1 MVSCW
6 CCRWYA
12 AGRGD
17 AASFFLA
24 MENGEFNNGGGGAAA
39 TAVAAAKGGGVQWRR
54 HCLMEATQQLAG
66 MQ

>member
-1 MVSCW
+1 MLGLVTVSCW

-39 TAVAAAKGGGVQWRR
+39 TAVAAAKGGGAFNGGGIV
-54 HCLMEATQQLAG
+54 
-66 MQ
+66 